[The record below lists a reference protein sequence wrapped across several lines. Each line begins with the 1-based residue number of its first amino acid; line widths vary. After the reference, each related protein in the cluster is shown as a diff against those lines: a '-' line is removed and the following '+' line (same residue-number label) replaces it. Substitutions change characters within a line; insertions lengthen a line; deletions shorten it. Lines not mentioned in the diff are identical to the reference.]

1 MNIRLNDKNGATLNT
16 AEKYCPEDIILTL
29 NLQSKSVTENG
40 SVVADD
46 GYCGL
51 SSVEVNVAQTP
62 TQTKTVDLAMADGDQ
77 TIPPDSGKTLS
88 SVTVIK
94 PSTMLPANIK
104 KGVNIGG
111 VVGTLEGGIDIA
123 DTTAT
128 AADVRVGKDFYAAD
142 GTKTQGTIAD
152 YDGSFT
158 GAGSRSNLNVH
169 YGDTAPTDTSK
180 LWIKST
186 EPESIEF
193 IQDPEQQVQG
203 LTTLSATLPTAA
215 GDIAAAAV
223 GTKIYL
229 FGGYGDGVFL
239 NTIQEFDI
247 ETKTLTTLDVT
258 LPNKVSQIAAAAV
271 GTKIYLFGGYLYWSS
286 GAVLNTIQ
294 VFDTETKTL
303 TTLDVTLPYK
313 TYAMGV
319 AAVGTK
325 IYLFGGYA
333 YDSNNDSLQL
343 SDIREFN
350 TINNT
355 IRTLATSVPS
365 SSEIAAAAVGTKIY
379 LFGGNGYSS
388 GVIREFDTETTV
400 LTTLDVTLP
409 QKSSKMGIAAIGTKI
424 YLFGGYIYSSP
435 YNQNTIQVFDTET
448 KTLTTLDVTLPAS
461 TSTLSAVATVGTKI
475 YLFGGISNYIQ
486 EFVAAFG
493 LTSGNILGQQDYN
506 KNIFTL
512 VPSPTKVTIGLKNV
526 YKGNSSNIAE
536 FVDAYLYN
544 GTNWVNVNTGET
556 A

>member
-1 MNIRLNDKNGATLNT
+1 MEIELTSADGITLKT
-16 AEKYCPEDIILTL
+16 KDKYCSEDIDITPK
-29 NLQSKSVTENG
+29 LQTKAVTTNG

-51 SSVEVNVAQTP
+51 SAVEVNVAQMP
-62 TQTKTVDLAMADGDQ
+62 AQPKTVDLAMADGDQ

-111 VVGTLEGGIDIA
+111 VVGTLEGGIDVS

-158 GAGSRSNLNVH
+158 GAGSRSNLNIH

-193 IQDPEQQVQG
+193 IQDPEQTQELNILDTTLQTTVSSISAAAVGTKIYLFGGHSPMGNIIQEFDTETKTI
-203 LTTLSATLPTAA
+203 TTLSATLPIVTTLI
-215 GDIAAAAV
+215 GAAAV

-229 FGGYGDGVFL
+229 FGGYSLKSFGASPTYL
-239 NTIQEFDI
+239 NTIQEFDT
-247 ETKTLTTLDVT
+247 ETKTITTLSIT
-258 LPNKVSQIAAAAV
+258 LPTGTYGISAV
-271 GTKIYLFGGYLYWSS
+271 AIGTKIYLFGGRCSTW
-286 GAVLNTIQ
+286 LNTIQ
-294 VFDTETKTL
+294 EFDSETKTI
-303 TTLDVTLPYK
+303 TTLSATLP
-313 TYAMGV
+313 T
-319 AAVGTK
+319 
-325 IYLFGGYA
+325 
-333 YDSNNDSLQL
+333 
-343 SDIREFN
+343 
-350 TINNT
+350 
-355 IRTLATSVPS
+355 
-365 SSEIAAAAVGTKIY
+365 AAAYIGT
-379 LFGGNGYSS
+379 
-388 GVIREFDTETTV
+388 
-400 LTTLDVTLP
+400 
-409 QKSSKMGIAAIGTKI
+409 AAIGTKI
-424 YLFGGYIYSSP
+424 YLFGGEGDIYL
-435 YNQNTIQVFDTET
+435 NTIQ
-448 KTLTTLDVTLPAS
+448 
-461 TSTLSAVATVGTKI
+461 
-475 YLFGGISNYIQ
+475 
-486 EFVAAFG
+486 EFIVSLV
-493 LTSGNILGQQDYN
+493 LTSGNILGQQSYD

-512 VPSPTKVTIGLKNV
+512 VPPPTKVTIGLKNV
-526 YKGNSSNIAE
+526 YKGNSNNIAE